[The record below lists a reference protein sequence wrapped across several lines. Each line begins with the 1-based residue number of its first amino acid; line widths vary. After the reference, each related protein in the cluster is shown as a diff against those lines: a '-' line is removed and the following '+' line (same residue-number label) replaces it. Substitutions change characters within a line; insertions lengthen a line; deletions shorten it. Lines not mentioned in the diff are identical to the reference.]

1 MKSCL
6 TEISRVKTK
15 KAIQYKIKNI
25 KRENETLERKIESLR
40 TELNCFKLLLQLY
53 TEVNAQSENNGQT

>member
-1 MKSCL
+1 MKPCF
-6 TEISRVKTK
+6 TKTSRVKTK

-40 TELNCFKLLLQLY
+40 TDLNFSKLLLQLY